1 MKNLPGGRRK
11 FIKEAA
17 STLAGVAA
25 FSAMPVQFIKASGY
39 AAQKVYDKPRIR
51 FSVIGINHGYINSQ
65 VEAVKRGGGEFV
77 SFFAKEADLAA
88 AFSKSFP
95 EAKQVSDK
103 NEILNDKSIQLVV
116 SAAIPDERAP
126 IGIEVMKHGKDF
138 MSDKPGIISL
148 AQLAEVKKVQ
158 KQTKQIYSIMY
169 SERLENG
176 ATIRAGELIKD
187 GAIGK
192 VVQTIG
198 LGPHRMN
205 PKSRPEWFFHP
216 KRYGGIITDIAS
228 HQFDQFL
235 FLTGSKN
242 VEVVSSQ
249 VANVNHPEYPE
260 LEDFADVLLRGDTA
274 SGYMRVDWF
283 TPDALKTW
291 GDTRLTVLGTEG
303 YIEVRKN
310 IDIAGR
316 DGANHLFLVNHKETK
331 YIDCD
336 DVPLTYGHQLVDD
349 ILNRTETAM
358 PQEHCFY
365 AAELSIKAQQQ
376 AKKIHLKK

>member
-1 MKNLPGGRRK
+1 MKYTSAGRRH

-17 STLAGVAA
+17 TTVAGIAGLSA
-25 FSAMPVQFIKASGY
+25 FPVQYIR
-39 AAQKVYDKPRIR
+39 AAAPVKEIIYDNPRIR
-51 FSVIGINHGYINSQ
+51 FSVIGINHNHINSQ
-65 VEAVKRGGGEFV
+65 VEAVKRGGGEFI
-77 SFFAKEADLAA
+77 SFFAKEPDLAA
-88 AFSKSFP
+88 AFSKTFP
-95 EAKQVSDK
+95 EAKQVKSMD
-103 NEILNDKSIQLVV
+103 EILEDKSIQLVV

-126 IGIEVMKHGKDF
+126 IGIQVMKHGKDF
-138 MSDKPGIISL
+138 MADKPGIISL
-148 AQLAEVKKVQ
+148 KQLEEVKKVQ
-158 KQTKQIYSIMY
+158 QQTKRIYSIMY

-176 ATIRAGELIKD
+176 ATIKAGELIKD

-235 FLTGSKN
+235 FFTGSKN

-260 LEDFADVLLRGDTA
+260 LEDFADVLLKGDTA

-283 TPDALKTW
+283 TPESLKTW

-310 IDIAGR
+310 IDITGR
-316 DGANHLFLVNHKETK
+316 EGANHLFLVNNKETK
-331 YIDCD
+331 YIDCKA
-336 DVPLTYGHQLVDD
+336 VPLTYGHQLVDD
-349 ILNRTETAM
+349 VLNRTETAL

-365 AAELSIKAQQQ
+365 AAELSIRAQQK
-376 AKKIHLKK
+376 AKRISYKN